1 MASEVKAN
9 KLSPASGTALTL
21 GDSGDTFTAAAAIT
35 ANAGITMGGTTPTLT
50 IGDAGAEDAKIVFD
64 GNAQDY
70 HIGLDDSA
78 DSLILGKGSTLGT
91 TSHIVID
98 ENGHVTMPLQPCFFA
113 HANTYTISSTGTS
126 DIPFPNER
134 FDLNSD
140 FNTSTGVFTAPVTG
154 KYQFHFA
161 VQTTN
166 AQAGGN
172 ISIYLQ
178 PSNFEI
184 RAHRQDSASG
194 TEGTYVARTWGA
206 VVDMDANDTCKVQI
220 NSSTDSDFAIDGSS
234 FQTIFSGYLVA

>member
-1 MASEVKAN
+1 
-9 KLSPASGTALTL
+9 
-21 GDSGDTFTAAAAIT
+21 
-35 ANAGITMGGTTPTLT
+35 MGGTTPTLT

-70 HIGLDDSA
+70 HVGLDDSA
-78 DSLILGKGSTLGT
+78 DELVIGLGSALGT
-91 TSHIVID
+91 TQHIRID
-98 ENGHVTMPLQPCFFA
+98 EAGHVRMPLQSCFFA
-113 HANTYTISSTGTS
+113 HANNQTVNSTGTV
-126 DIPFPNER
+126 DINNANER

-140 FNTSTGVFTAPVTG
+140 FNTSNGTFTAPVTG
-154 KYQFHFA
+154 KYFFSFA

-184 RAHRQDSASG
+184 RAHRQDSNSN
-194 TEGTYVARTWGA
+194 TEGTYVSRTWGG

-220 NSSTDSDFAIDGSS
+220 NTSSDDDFVVDGGS
-234 FQTIFSGYLVA
+234 FQTTFSGYLVA